1 MDHVVIAQASSAK
14 DRDAR
19 IDRRRSIVCQ
29 SGKVDRF
36 YAIVPRLP
44 SPGVPFALPVSDVKS
59 ASRLAQIGGE
69 HGNLVPAAHE
79 SSGNCPDFHGRP
91 PLTEMGIIIL
101 SGLYYAHERELCG
114 DPELH

>member
-14 DRDAR
+14 ARDAR
-19 IDRRRSIVCQ
+19 IDRRRSIDCK

-36 YAIVPRLP
+36 YSIVPRLP
-44 SPGVPFALPVSDVKS
+44 SPGVPFPLPVSDVKS

-79 SSGNCPDFHGRP
+79 GSANSSDFSWP
-91 PLTEMGIIIL
+91 AQLTEMGIRSAGCL
-101 SGLYYAHERELCG
+101 
-114 DPELH
+114 D